1 MIAFDVPFPRDPVM
15 FGLVLLLAAA
25 AMFSIGLLI
34 GALAPTVS
42 SGQDRDGRVLPDAAV
57 RRGVLP
63 RETMPDGLRAVSD
76 LSPAGAAVQAMKD
89 AWFGATPDAGSLLV
103 MAVIAVGAGL
113 LAVRFL
119 RWD

>member
-1 MIAFDVPFPRDPVM
+1 M

-42 SGQDRDGRVLPDAAV
+42 SGQGIAMAV
-57 RRGVLP
+57 YFPMLLFAGVYFP

-89 AWFGATPDAGSLLV
+89 AWFGATPDAGSLVV